1 MRADARRNRDAIV
14 AAARVAFE
22 RNDQLRFD
30 DFAARAGVGVGTL
43 YRHFPTREA
52 LAAAVYQGEVTALC
66 ELARTSA
73 RPAGEVLETFL
84 RGFVDHVVA
93 HAALARTLAALVAP
107 DVQAEGGGELERTVS
122 ELITRAAAEGA
133 IRNDV
138 LPGAVMVVLHGV
150 GSSSDRELWP
160 AEARAAVEL
169 LIDGLK
175 AGTATGPGG

>member
-22 RNDQLRFD
+22 RNEQLRFD
-30 DFAARAGVGVGTL
+30 DFAKRAGVGVGTL

-73 RPAGEVLETFL
+73 RPVGEALETFL
-84 RGFVDHVVA
+84 RGFADHVIA
-93 HAALARTLAALVAP
+93 HAALARTLAVLVAP
-107 DVQAEGGGELERTVS
+107 NVQAEGGGELERTVADLMS
-122 ELITRAAAEGA
+122 RAVAEGA
-133 IRNDV
+133 IRHDA
-138 LPGAVMVVLHGV
+138 LPGAVMVVLHGI
-150 GSSSDRELWP
+150 GSTADRRLWP
-160 AEARAAVEL
+160 AEARAAIEL

-175 AGTATGPGG
+175 PV